1 MNRRVALFAALLV
14 LIAPQLASH
23 AAPAS
28 AGSHRHVVAA
38 AETRPAPT
46 AVASVEHSKRV
57 SSLGALI
64 AYLALAL
71 SVALAL
77 LLWVRSGIHLWM
89 LLPATGLTR
98 RGRSPP
104 FVRA

>member
-1 MNRRVALFAALLV
+1 MKRRAALFAALLV
-14 LIAPQLASH
+14 LIAPQLAGH
-23 AAPAS
+23 APS
-28 AGSHRHVVAA
+28 ATAGTHRQVVAA
-38 AETRPAPT
+38 AETHPAPT
-46 AVASVEHSKRV
+46 AVSGVDQSKRV
-57 SSLGALI
+57 SMLGALV

-77 LLWVRSGIHLWM
+77 RLWVRSGNTAWM

-104 FVRA
+104 FADA